1 MVLTRR
7 RTWWLVLPRSRL
19 RLRTRLLP
27 LRHVWMLSCPAPL
40 LRKRRP
46 LHWPHEERE
55 HDPDCE
61 QATPHLH
68 SSVVLFL
75 ILILP

>member
-7 RTWWLVLPRSRL
+7 RSWWLVLPRSRL

-46 LHWPHEERE
+46 LHWPREERE

-75 ILILP
+75 ILILL